1 MTIVEEIRND
11 PQQGAKRL
19 DSEYRAGLT
28 TLARRICHD
37 DGDAAELVNH
47 TFAEVIANID
57 RYAEQS
63 AFFGWMSKILVNLH
77 AKEKRRRSNQ
87 MLVFPGEVPECV
99 DEDATERI
107 YREVDAS
114 LLRDAVSELPQE
126 MRDAVVLRYFMDL
139 PLARVA
145 KILSVPEGTVNS
157 RLHYARLAL
166 AAKLG
171 ATAKKPGGKAVL
183 LALLLCG
190 LTALGAGAGHAIVR
204 LLSSPS
210 AAMEQQAD
218 NSKTTGHATSDMRQ
232 AEACIATQS
241 ATDCYRPPAT
251 ENFNFSTDYPQGEPM
266 NKTQTTRAAAMLAA
280 ATVATSAA
288 LPATAN
294 TGLLYEPDSY
304 AAQENLVLHLD
315 GIRNAGALKAHDSTA
330 TMWVDLASSRTA
342 AIREI
347 SSITSTSPV
356 RKVPDPSLVIGTS
369 GWTDD
374 GFYFN
379 GTSFAQMSSA
389 LTLGSTYTIQVVCDV
404 NPTVLQNRYNDSNG
418 VVSETSGNNY
428 PLQWPAF
435 VGTTDTSG
443 DNCNIY
449 YNCGT
454 GEQRINAKMGN
465 ANFTVYVTKTEW
477 NNHYLTALANGS
489 KASLFATDYVGTK
502 KDFSKSIGSR
512 TLTFGASYG
521 SSEYGAWRRSLVG
534 TIKAIRIYDT
544 ALTDAQLAANRALDE
559 IRFFGGIPTTNVVV
573 ATAVEGLEGN
583 EASGAYAFDA
593 SGYTFSAPAQAALGA
608 TVYSCTGYTLETWNG
623 SGWGEPVLHDGVLAV
638 AISDTSALVRLTWQ
652 WAPAEIVAQDYTWM
666 ASPANANW
674 DGTSANWNVGEAW
687 ADGNNAIF
695 GSSSETTLTVGSERL
710 VNDLTINNVAYTFN
724 GAGPLRVKGIIT
736 PVGAKDQHFNVPL
749 ASGRDDGSLHF
760 TATGVDWRSAYLDSV
775 NNLQTSTVLGGT
787 VFLMAKGD
795 GSFGPAPATPAE
807 NIVIESGNPTIYGNA
822 SITIHSNR
830 IVRIK
835 SGAALWTGSNSP
847 FNYRAQIVAEPE
859 EDSDYSLDTKVKIR
873 SNWGGLVTFDP
884 GEGRTNAFGRLFV
897 DTRRL
902 KLASGATTVTGPA
915 TSTGEVAIAYVK
927 GNGSAFSSD
936 RGYLLIDGGELH
948 SPKMTGDRYVD
959 VRAFG
964 QVVVTN
970 GGSVI
975 MPEGVQW
982 INGLTTPGKLMVAKD
997 GSFAVET
1004 LRVSQSGANP
1014 SEVHL
1019 DEGGLIAV
1027 YQLRMDNAS
1036 SGLFAFNGGCL
1047 QALRE
1052 TRAFYAGASASWA
1065 NVAFTV
1071 GEKGAGFDLSN
1082 GVNLWWGKPLQSGV
1096 GAGETDGG
1104 LFKRGS
1110 GILVLLSANA
1120 YNGPTVLESGR
1131 IQARADHALPDGT
1144 TLRLGGGADTRLTAS
1159 TYDSESPRRPT
1170 VQTLGRVE
1178 GSGELDDMTAASV
1191 TGAVAPAADGTITFM
1206 TTCTLS
1212 GDYEVTADA
1221 NGCSCLK
1228 VAAGQDISGLSVKLM
1243 NIQAFDREA
1252 PRNTYKILDAPDGY
1266 SGHFALAPGFP
1277 ADKWSVLQTADA
1289 AYLSSRTAFVIVV
1302 K

>member
-63 AFFGWMSKILVNLH
+63 AFFGWMSKFLVNLH

-171 ATAKKPGGKAVL
+171 ATAKKPGGKAIL

-190 LTALGAGAGHAIVR
+190 LTALGAGAGHAVVR

-288 LPATAN
+288 LPANSSAGIRPVADT
-294 TGLLYEPDSY
+294 Y
-304 AAQENLVLHLD
+304 AASGLVARWD
-315 GIRNAGALKAHDSTA
+315 AIDNAGTGTHDPSATTWKDLVGDNDMTIVSSSGAGWRNGNAFYLNSLANGVCPAYGKSGNTNYKTIEIVYKKATSKGRLL
-330 TMWVDLASSRTA
+330 WCGGEWSRYVAFDYTDTA
-342 AIREI
+342 A
-347 SSITSTSPV
+347 PWQNA
-356 RKVPDPSLVIGTS
+356 KVYFDGAKATQHTVVSDCEPTSLV
-369 GWTDD
+369 
-374 GFYFN
+374 
-379 GTSFAQMSSA
+379 A
-389 LTLGSTYTIQVVCDV
+389 L
-404 NPTVLQNRYNDSNG
+404 YNDSNA
-418 VVSETSGNNY
+418 VVDIYRDGEENN
-428 PLQWPAF
+428 A
-435 VGTTDTSG
+435 G
-443 DNCNIY
+443 
-449 YNCGT
+449 
-454 GEQRINAKMGN
+454 AKN
-465 ANFTVYVTKTEW
+465 ANTWSVDGNSTMVR
-477 NNHYLTALANGS
+477 L
-489 KASLFATDYVGTK
+489 
-502 KDFSKSIGSR
+502 GSR
-512 TLTFGASYG
+512 SKTSTSQNTTQGWEGEVY
-521 SSEYGAWRRSLVG
+521 
-534 TIKAIRIYDT
+534 AIRLYDRQ
-544 ALTDAQLAANRALDE
+544 LTPQEIARNYSLDAA
-559 IRFFGGIPTTNVVV
+559 RFFGESFSTNVVV
-573 ATAVEGLEGN
+573 ATAVDGLEGS
-583 EASGAYAFDA
+583 EPSGMYMLDA
-593 SGYTFSAPAQAALGA
+593 EGHEFSAPVTA
-608 TVYSCTGYTLETWNG
+608 TKDGTIYDCTGYTLETWNG

-638 AISDTSALVRLTWQ
+638 AISDTSALVRITWQ

-674 DGTSANWNVGEAW
+674 DGTSANWNSGEAW
-687 ADGNNAIF
+687 ADGNNAVF
-695 GSSSETTLTVGSERL
+695 GSSSQTMLAVGSERL
-710 VNDLTINNVAYTFN
+710 VNDLTINDIPYTFN

-915 TSTGEVAIAYVK
+915 TSTGEDAIAYVK

-959 VRAFG
+959 VGAFG

-975 MPEGVQW
+975 MPESVQW
-982 INGLTTPGKLMVAKD
+982 INGLGTPGKLTVANG
-997 GSFAVET
+997 GSLAVEQ
-1004 LRVSQSGANP
+1004 LRVSQSGAAQ

-1036 SGLFAFNGGCL
+1036 TGLFAFNGGCL
-1047 QALRE
+1047 QATKE
-1052 TRAFYAGASASWA
+1052 NRAFYAGSAANWT

-1082 GVNLWWGKPLQSGV
+1082 GVNLWWGKQLRSGV
-1096 GAGETDGG
+1096 GDGETDGG

-1110 GILVLLSANA
+1110 GILVLTSANA
-1120 YNGPTVLESGR
+1120 YNGPTVIESGR
-1131 IQARADHALPDGT
+1131 IQARVDNAIPAGT
-1144 TLRLGGGADTRLTAS
+1144 TLRLGGGADARFTAS
-1159 TYDSESPRRPT
+1159 TYDSENPRRDT
-1170 VQTLGRVE
+1170 AQAIGRVE
-1178 GSGELDDMTAASV
+1178 GSGELDDMDASSV
-1191 TGAVAPAADGTITFM
+1191 TGAIAPAADGIITFM
-1206 TTCTLS
+1206 TPCNLS
-1212 GDYEVTADA
+1212 GDYEVTVGATTNSLLVLKEA
-1221 NGCSCLK
+1221 N
-1228 VAAGQDISGLSVKLM
+1228 QDISGLRVKVM
-1243 NIQAFDREA
+1243 NPAALNIDADRD
-1252 PRNTYKILDAPDGY
+1252 TYKILDAPKGY
-1266 SGHFALAPGFP
+1266 DGHFRLADDFLGN
-1277 ADKWSVLQTADA
+1277 KWNVRYESGA
-1289 AYLSSRTAFVIVV
+1289 AYLSPVRAFVIMV